1 MKKIKLLSL
10 FMVLLSAISF
20 TSCDT
25 EPLDNKLLTDED
37 PTTAGPAVFTVD
49 FGGKTFTATSTQA
62 VVADGVIVISGV
74 RGSKGE
80 TVGLAI
86 TGSKVG
92 TYSGDNIILS
102 YDPSTDSEYTY
113 NNFDETES
121 NGTVTITSINT
132 TTKTISGTFN
142 FTGYWGDTD
151 ANLPSVA
158 FTNGKFT
165 DIPYTTTTTP
175 GGGGDGGDNGDDQ
188 YVKAT
193 VAGAA
198 VDFSGDITK
207 TSSVIDGV
215 TYINIFGQ
223 NPTTQQQITLNL
235 NGKSTAGTYT
245 ITDSALNVNASY
257 STYDANDNYFNYIGQ
272 SGTLTIISNT
282 GGYIKG
288 TFSFSGLNPDDDTT
302 IQVTAGTFYIEL

>member
-1 MKKIKLLSL
+1 
-10 FMVLLSAISF
+10 MVLLSAISF

-37 PTTAGPAVFTVD
+37 PTTVGPATFTVD

-62 VVADGVIVISGV
+62 AIADGVIVISGV

-86 TGSKVG
+86 TGTKVG
-92 TYSGDNIILS
+92 TYSGDNIVLS

-113 NNFDETES
+113 NNFDDTES

-132 TTKTISGTFN
+132 TAKTISGTFN
-142 FTGYWGDTD
+142 FTGYWGDFD

-165 DIPYTTTTTP
+165 DIPYTSTTTP
-175 GGGGDGGDNGDDQ
+175 GGGGDSEE

-193 VAGAA
+193 VAGTAKTFEIIGSA
-198 VDFSGDITK
+198 ESGDYLT
-207 TSSVIDGV
+207 
-215 TYINIFGQ
+215 INGQ
-223 NPTTQQQITLNL
+223 
-235 NGKSTAGTYT
+235 STADDSNISVSVKTAIQKGTYAIGT
-245 ITDSALNVNASY
+245 SVFEGDAGATYRKGDDSY
-257 STYDANDNYFNYIGQ
+257 RST
-272 SGTLTIISNT
+272 SGSLTIISNDGST
-282 GGYIKG
+282 IKG
-288 TFSFSGLNPDDDTT
+288 TFSFNASTSDDKT
-302 IQVTAGTFYIEL
+302 IAITAGSFNIEY